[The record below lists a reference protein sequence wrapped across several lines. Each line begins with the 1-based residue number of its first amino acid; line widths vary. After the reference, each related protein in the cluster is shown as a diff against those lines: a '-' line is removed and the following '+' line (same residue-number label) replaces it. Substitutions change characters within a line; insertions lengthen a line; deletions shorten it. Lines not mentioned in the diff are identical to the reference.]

1 LSLPATVGARPSEIV
16 TLKKAEVNIGDQY
29 LMLKVKG
36 NWFKRSPISNS
47 MAELLDQYLH
57 SIDKDQQYLFLNE
70 WNRPIDIRWIQRMV
84 RDAGIEA
91 GMQQRIKPIMFR
103 HTFATYA
110 ADRHGKTITRALPGH
125 CNLSHSTDVYMHL
138 IPSKFRVLMNLHPY
152 QTSFRKRK
160 P

>member
-1 LSLPATVGARPSEIV
+1 LSLLATVGARPSEIA
-16 TLKKAEVNIGDQY
+16 TLKKTEVNISDQY

-36 NWFKRSPISNS
+36 NWFKWSPISNS

-57 SIDKDQQYLFLNE
+57 SIDKDQQHLFLNE

-110 ADRHGKTITRALPGH
+110 EDNFKKIVKLAGPLSMDKVVPHTLRHAFASHAVGGGCMGH
-125 CNLSHSTDVYMHL
+125 FC
-138 IPSKFRVLMNLHPY
+138 
-152 QTSFRKRK
+152 
-160 P
+160 